1 MNKESALAK
10 QLPAGE
16 ETADL
21 AFLQGGGECG
31 ARMRAVDW
39 SATALGAPQDWPRSL
54 KTIVRMMLDSRYAMW
69 MLWGPQLT
77 FFCNDSYLPT
87 VGIKRDWVMGSR
99 SDHVWAEIWPD
110 IGPRIDHV
118 MTRGEATWDEGLLLY
133 LERSGFPEETYH
145 TFSYSPVYD
154 DDNRIAGML
163 CVVTETTQRVQA
175 ERGLGVLRDLAARSP
190 GSTVQQALSRT
201 MEVLQTD
208 DIDVP
213 FAALY
218 LVDNGR
224 DEAMLVA
231 NFGVAPDVLSTDR
244 IAMAGQED
252 GALLRVLVGGAAELL
267 DLQAAGASVPSPLWP
282 EPVTRAL
289 ILPLRGANNA
299 VSGALV
305 MGLSSRRRLDPAYR
319 QFFELV
325 AGQISA
331 VLADAQA
338 YESERHR
345 AESLAELDR
354 AKTRFFSNVSH
365 EFRTPLTLMLGPLDE
380 LLDDPGLAPATRER
394 LVLAQRNAHRLLGL
408 VNSLLDFSRIE
419 AGRALAAYQPTD
431 LAVLT
436 RDIASTFRSAV
447 ERAGLEFDVQAPPLP
462 SPVWVDHEMWEK
474 IVLNLLSNAFKF
486 TLQGAIRVRVTA
498 LDGNAVL
505 EVADTGVGVPEDALP
520 RLFERFYRV
529 ENSGGRT
536 HEGSGIGLA
545 LVQELVRL
553 HGGTIGVSSR
563 AGHGTSFIVK
573 VPFGQEHLPAERLG
587 YPPESAG
594 SRASAPRSREVL
606 AWGES
611 GPQLLPQARPDLRFE
626 STFGSR
632 VLLVDDNADMRAYVA
647 GLLSPAYQVHSAPD
661 GQAALE
667 AVRIDRPDIIVSDI
681 MMPRLDGFGLIRSL
695 RADATLRDVPVILL
709 SARAG
714 EEARIDG
721 LDAGADDYLVKPF
734 SAREITA
741 RVGALLE
748 RSRLHHRVVET
759 QRQRGEQ
766 FQTLLAEAPLGMFLV
781 DDELRIIDVNP
792 TALPAFGQD
801 ASFIGENFR
810 QVVKRIWSP
819 DYALEI
825 IGRFEQTLRTG
836 ERYASAERVETRAD
850 GKTVEAYDW
859 QISRIPLPD
868 GSFGVVC
875 FFRDV
880 TVQVSNRRQLEN
892 ADRQKDDFL
901 AMLAHELRNPLA
913 PIRTASELLK
923 RRLHADEHAQAAID
937 VVRRQARHLM
947 RLVDDL
953 LDISRITRARIE
965 LKRQD
970 ISLEDVIS
978 QALETVE
985 PMLQEKGQHL
995 TTISERARLHVNGDP
1010 ARLVQCVANL
1020 LTNAIKYTDP
1030 GGRISVDWRAEDDQ
1044 AVIVVSDNG
1053 PGIAPDLL
1061 PEIFDLFVQSK
1072 RTLDR
1077 SQGGLGIGL
1086 SVVKRLV
1093 EMHGGTVEA
1102 FSQGP
1107 GCGARFTIRLP
1118 SVGMA
1123 QPRAV
1128 HAPSVPAL
1136 PRRVLIVDDNRDAA
1150 ESLALLL
1157 ALDGHDTR
1165 AVFTPEDALRCVS
1178 EQAFDVMLL
1187 DIGLPG
1193 MDGYEVARR
1202 TRGMQGL
1209 ERMRLVA
1216 LTGYGQA
1223 EDRQRALDAGFDAH
1237 LVKPVEPERLQQVLM
1252 S

>member
-1 MNKESALAK
+1 MNNESALAK
-10 QLPAGE
+10 QLPAAE
-16 ETADL
+16 ASADL
-21 AFLQGGGECG
+21 AFLQGGGESG

-39 SATALGAPQDWPRSL
+39 SATALGAPQAWPRSL

-69 MLWGPQLT
+69 MQWGPQLT

-118 MTRGEATWDEGLLLY
+118 MTRGEATWDEGLLLF

-190 GSTVQQALSRT
+190 GSTVEQALSRT

-218 LVDNGR
+218 LVDR
-224 DEAMLVA
+224 EHVEARRVA
-231 NFGVAPDVLSTDR
+231 SFGVAPTALAADS
-244 IAMAGQED
+244 IALAGGED
-252 GALLRVLVGGAAELL
+252 GALLRVLAGGAPELL
-267 DLQAAGASVPSPLWP
+267 DLQVAGGPVPSPLWP
-282 EPVTRAL
+282 EPVTHAL

-299 VSGALV
+299 VTGALV

-365 EFRTPLTLMLGPLDE
+365 EFRTPLTLMLGPVDE
-380 LLDDPGLAPATRER
+380 LLDDHGLAPATRER
-394 LVLAQRNAHRLLGL
+394 LVLAQRNAHRLLRL

-419 AGRALAAYQPTD
+419 AGRAQAAYQSTD
-431 LAVLT
+431 LAAMT

-447 ERAGLEFDVQAPPLP
+447 ERAGLAFDVQVSTLS

-474 IVLNLLSNAFKF
+474 ILLNLLSNAFKF
-486 TLQGAIRVRVTA
+486 TLQGAIRVRVTE

-553 HGGTIGVSSR
+553 HGGTISVSSR
-563 AGHGTSFIVK
+563 VGNGTSFVVK
-573 VPFGQEHLPAERLG
+573 LPFGQEHLPADRVG
-587 YPPESAG
+587 SSPENAG
-594 SRASAPRSREVL
+594 HGALAPRSREVL

-611 GPQLLPQARPDLRFE
+611 VPQLASQARPDLRFE

-647 GLLSPAYQVHSAPD
+647 GLLSPAYHVHSLPD

-667 AVRIDRPDIIVSDI
+667 AVHIDRPDIIVSDI
-681 MMPRLDGFGLIRSL
+681 MMPRLDGFGLIRAL
-695 RADATLRDVPVILL
+695 RADATFRDIPVILL

-748 RSRLHHRVVET
+748 RSRLHRRVVEA
-759 QRQRGEQ
+759 QRQRSEQ
-766 FQTLLAEAPLGMFLV
+766 FQTLLAEAPMGMFLV
-781 DDELRIIDVNP
+781 DGELKIVEVNP
-792 TALPAFGQD
+792 TALPAFGED
-801 ASFIGENFR
+801 ESFIGESFR
-810 QVVKRIWSP
+810 QVVRRIWSS

-825 IGRFEQTLRTG
+825 IDRFEHTLRTG

-868 GSFGVVC
+868 GAFGVVC

-880 TVQVSNRRQLEN
+880 TLQVRNRRQLEI

-970 ISLEDVIS
+970 ISLEEVIS

-985 PMLQEKGQHL
+985 PLLREKGQHL
-995 TTISERARLHVNGDP
+995 TTISEHARLHVNGDP

-1020 LTNAIKYTDP
+1020 LTNAIKYTDT
-1030 GGRISVDWRAEDDQ
+1030 GGRISVDWRAEEDQ

-1102 FSQGP
+1102 FSEGP

-1118 SVGMA
+1118 SVEMA

-1128 HAPSVPAL
+1128 HGPTMPAP

-1157 ALDGHDTR
+1157 ELDGHDTR

-1202 TRGMQGL
+1202 TRGMRGL